1 MNKSDKIMNITI
13 NHKRPLDIEKLIM
26 VKNPVRI
33 KARDY
38 VDVLVFLFKYNLEM
52 VCEMLEMEVSGEE
65 DVTDAMNF
73 IRTKLRNDNK
83 SKLYLEDLV
92 CEIQLL
98 ARELD
103 DELPN

>member
-1 MNKSDKIMNITI
+1 MNITI